1 MGLLLRAEQE
11 KSKIPT
17 IIVRCNS
24 TEAKKIMNSD
34 NTIFAITDAIIEGK
48 IIDAR
53 SSSPMFSAMIKVLEL
68 MKLIKSKR

>member
-1 MGLLLRAEQE
+1 
-11 KSKIPT
+11 
-17 IIVRCNS
+17 
-24 TEAKKIMNSD
+24 MNSD

-48 IIDAR
+48 IIDVK